1 MNEKGIPRENYLIY
15 SLKSEL
21 IGRVSS
27 GTLSP
32 TLNKGVGMGYI
43 NKEFSK
49 YTNTNHI
56 EIRGKLLEAEIY
68 NPPFVR

>member
-15 SLKSEL
+15 SLNSKL

-32 TLNKGVGMGYI
+32 TLNKGIGMGYI

-49 YTNTNHI
+49 YRSKI
-56 EIRGKLLEAEIY
+56 LVEIRGKLFKAEIY
-68 NPPFVR
+68 NPPFIR